1 MPSRVHLGLVLDE
14 VALGQFSLQVLLFCW
29 QYHSMAALYSL
40 MQHLLDGRWGNPTQ
54 SGTSPTIRAVQV
66 HSAFEIR
73 KTSSFQLLSFSPVPL
88 WRMVFLLSK

>member
-40 MQHLLDGRWGNPTQ
+40 MHHLLDGRWGLLA
-54 SGTSPTIRAVQV
+54 AVIPRSLAPAQ
-66 HSAFEIR
+66 
-73 KTSSFQLLSFSPVPL
+73 Q
-88 WRMVFLLSK
+88 